1 MTRLRLLY
9 VVPFVP
15 RADSRHGGRV
25 IPQLLR
31 RFVGAH
37 EVAVAYLAPH
47 GAEPMDADL
56 AARCALVEGVML
68 RPEWR
73 TQVWHR
79 RVEVF
84 TTPLTGRPSAV
95 SALYSRRFAQTV
107 RRLASGFRPD
117 VIQIE
122 HDTLGYCAPV
132 AAGLARATLLVCHDP
147 GLQMSSDLARV
158 TQGRQRLA
166 HQLDVLAWRRFWR
179 RNLPPLDAT
188 VAFTRHDAEVLRANV
203 PGLDPV
209 VIPLGIDAPAAPLSA
224 TGTAEPSVAFV
235 AGYSHPPNA
244 DAALRLIGS
253 IMPEVRRTV
262 PGARLLLVG
271 DRPTRQMRAQ
281 AGAHDT
287 ITGRVED
294 VGPYVDAASLVALP
308 IRLGGGMRVKLLEA
322 LAAGKAVVA
331 SPVAAAGLELADG
344 EQLVL
349 ADTDEQFATAIARL
363 LGDPGARVRLGAAA
377 REWALANLSWED
389 RARRYEQ
396 LYRRLL
402 GGAVG

>member
-1 MTRLRLLY
+1 
-9 VVPFVP
+9 
-15 RADSRHGGRV
+15 
-25 IPQLLR
+25 
-31 RFVGAH
+31 
-37 EVAVAYLAPH
+37 
-47 GAEPMDADL
+47 
-56 AARCALVEGVML
+56 
-68 RPEWR
+68 
-73 TQVWHR
+73 
-79 RVEVF
+79 
-84 TTPLTGRPSAV
+84 
-95 SALYSRRFAQTV
+95 
-107 RRLASGFRPD
+107 
-117 VIQIE
+117 
-122 HDTLGYCAPV
+122 
-132 AAGLARATLLVCHDP
+132 
-147 GLQMSSDLARV
+147 
-158 TQGRQRLA
+158 
-166 HQLDVLAWRRFWR
+166 
-179 RNLPPLDAT
+179 
-188 VAFTRHDAEVLRANV
+188 
-203 PGLDPV
+203 
-209 VIPLGIDAPAAPLSA
+209 
-224 TGTAEPSVAFV
+224 
-235 AGYSHPPNA
+235 
-244 DAALRLIGS
+244 
-253 IMPEVRRTV
+253 V